1 MNINFCDKKIMV
13 IGDIM
18 LDRYVY
24 GDVSRISSE
33 APVPI
38 VDVNRTME
46 VLGGAANVA
55 NNLAS
60 LGAKVLLYGIV
71 GADQIGGTI
80 LRKLSELNVPIGT
93 IMIDSNRPTTM
104 KTRII
109 GNNCQIV
116 RFDEEVTYKIEDK
129 FINKL
134 INSIKNDIGN
144 VDNIIISDYNKGVV
158 SSKLMYDLKNVN
170 NFSKFII
177 SDPHK
182 DNFEAHKHVNLLA
195 PNEEEAGYFC
205 GFNIKD
211 EDGLIF
217 AARKIFN
224 YIGCDSILIT
234 RGKNGMSYFADKEKF
249 VHIPTTAK
257 DIFDVS
263 GAGDTVVSVLS
274 LAIASGM
281 GIEDAIKLS
290 NIAAG
295 IVVGKLGTAAIN
307 IKELNEVL

>member
-1 MNINFCDKKIMV
+1 MV

-134 INSIKNDIGN
+134 INSIKNVSNDLFETKEECIVLPDGN
-144 VDNIIISDYNKGVV
+144 T
-158 SSKLMYDLKNVN
+158 MYVMEKVIQNENVN
-170 NFSKFII
+170 EVIFIYRCI
-177 SDPHK
+177 LK
-182 DNFEAHKHVNLLA
+182 
-195 PNEEEAGYFC
+195 GYF
-205 GFNIKD
+205 NIHYSKITD
-211 EDGLIF
+211 EDVL
-217 AARKIFN
+217 KVLE
-224 YIGCDSILIT
+224 CWE
-234 RGKNGMSYFADKEKF
+234 KE
-249 VHIPTTAK
+249 V
-257 DIFDVS
+257 
-263 GAGDTVVSVLS
+263 
-274 LAIASGM
+274 
-281 GIEDAIKLS
+281 
-290 NIAAG
+290 N
-295 IVVGKLGTAAIN
+295 
-307 IKELNEVL
+307 